1 MKIIKSMA
9 LISGLISIIG
19 LWGCGSDSSSSTPEP
34 ILKDISLSLDYGITP
49 YGKGNLYTK
58 SADSII
64 THVGMKTKVNAKGYY
79 SDGSVRDITNSA
91 KFKVSQRDKAE
102 FDGNHFIAKDAGE
115 IEVWGA
121 IGEVESQIYSVKIS
135 DSNITS
141 ISIAPKSSLIS
152 AIDGYVVPK
161 DSVSEWLLMAHFDD
175 DTSQL
180 VDVDDDIEWT
190 FDDDFIGKI
199 EDGKFSAL
207 NVGSSHLRASFKG
220 STANLR
226 ILVNDNENLL
236 ELQTELPTEL
246 PLFGSAELVI
256 SAIYEKD
263 NELLDNLYNSAD
275 VLAFTEWAIDERSD
289 EFRGDVEFSNGKL
302 VAKKEGKVKIVAKA
316 LGVAT
321 VHEMTITDPILK
333 EITIVNEQEVD
344 SVPHGLTIELKA
356 LAEFEGYESLV
367 DVTNS
372 VFWEVNGDSFVSLN
386 DGFFKAVLP
395 EGEVDIVAKISTTTS
410 KPIKLSA
417 TDAAVMS
424 INIVESLDKK
434 TGVESLNMSSHIF
447 KVYAKLSDEREVD
460 VTTNVKWNTSEKATI
475 GIQRDTAI
483 AWFGGISGESRYT
496 ATLADKRAEFV
507 IKRIN
512 PICEDN
518 NNPRDDC
525 IVVLGYGKSRFMS
538 GPVPYSIQSMY
549 VKAGYVVKDKVKND
563 NALYG
568 PLVEFGLMS
577 NSQGSDLCARLAGY
591 LWENSELKGQQPTAA
606 EMQDFRGFYQ
616 SAIDKGLKRGT
627 ANLGFYSG
635 YRSHSN
641 WNWYFVND
649 QSEYAV
655 DYTNPGKD
663 ATVMCQFK

>member
-1 MKIIKSMA
+1 MKIMKSMA

-19 LWGCGSDSSSSTPEP
+19 LWGCGSDSSSSTSEP
-34 ILKDISLSLDYGITP
+34 ILKEISLSLDYGIAP
-49 YGKGNLYTK
+49 HGRGNLYTK

-115 IEVWGA
+115 IEVWGV
-121 IGEVESQIYSVKIS
+121 IGEVESQIYSVQIS

-152 AIDGYVVPK
+152 VIDGYVVPK

-180 VDVDDDIEWT
+180 VDDDIEWT

-207 NVGSSHLRASFKG
+207 NVGASHLRASFKG

-263 NELLDNLYNSAD
+263 NEILDNVYNSVD
-275 VLAFTEWAIDERSD
+275 VLAFTQWAIDERSD
-289 EFRGDVEFSNGKL
+289 EFGGDVEFSNGKL

-316 LGVAT
+316 LGAAT
-321 VHEMTITDPILK
+321 VHEMTITNPVLK

-372 VFWEVNGDSFVSLN
+372 VFWEVKGNGIVSLN
-386 DGFFKAVLP
+386 DGFFKAVSP
-395 EGEVDIVAKISTTTS
+395 KGEVDIVAKISTTTS
-410 KPIKLSA
+410 ESIKLSA
-417 TDAAVMS
+417 TDAIVMS

-447 KVYAKLSDEREVD
+447 QVYAKLSDEREVD
-460 VTTNVKWNTSEKATI
+460 VTTNVKWDTSEKATI
-475 GIQRDTAI
+475 NTWYDKAV
-483 AWFGGISGESRYT
+483 ASFEGISGESRYT
-496 ATLADKRAEFV
+496 ATLTDKSAEFV

-518 NNPRDDC
+518 NPHDDC
-525 IVVLGYGKSRFMS
+525 IVVLGYGRSKFMS
-538 GPVPYSIQSMY
+538 GPVPYTMQSMF
-549 VKAGYVVKDKVKND
+549 VNDGNVHSSKVKND
-563 NALYG
+563 NARHG

-577 NSQGSDLCARLAGY
+577 KAQGDRLCSKMAGY
-591 LWENSELKGQQPTAA
+591 LWENSELKGELPTSA
-606 EMQDFRGFYQ
+606 EMSEFRKFHQ
-616 SAIDKGLKRGT
+616 STVDKGTKLGT

-635 YRSHSN
+635 YRSLSQS
-641 WNWYFVND
+641 NWYFVND
-649 QSEYAV
+649 QREAV
-655 DYTNPGKD
+655 LDHTDQGKS